1 MVAGKSLR
9 NGTGP
14 NAESDSGVQI
24 VMMSVSDWVAFLRS
38 SDSAIGFPL
47 VICGL
52 GLMLFGWRMWR
63 VCVVL
68 SFGLI
73 GAVIGAGI
81 AEGSSNQSLFAILGA
96 VLLGALSFYPAHQA
110 VSVLGGLIGAG
121 IVHLYVTRLHLD
133 PVVHWSL
140 FGAAFVGFA
149 AYSFL
154 SRRRVVIFVTAFF
167 GAVLLMSGLA
177 SWVMSMPVF
186 FGTMR
191 GLASYSLIVVPFLLL
206 VPTVMS
212 CFYQIAEVRRLQI
225 DL

>member
-1 MVAGKSLR
+1 MIMSL
-9 NGTGP
+9 
-14 NAESDSGVQI
+14 
-24 VMMSVSDWVAFLRS
+24 SDWVSFLRS
-38 SDSAIGFPL
+38 SDSALGFPL

-52 GLMLFGWRMWR
+52 GLMLFGWRMWK

-73 GAVIGAGI
+73 GGVVGAGI
-81 AEGSSNQSLFAILGA
+81 ADGSSNQTLFTIVGA
-96 VLLGALSFYPAHQA
+96 VLLGLASFYPAHQA

-121 IVHLYVTRLHLD
+121 IVHFYVSPLRFD

-140 FGAAFVGFA
+140 FGAAFVGFS

-154 SRRRVVIFVTAFF
+154 SRQRVVIFVTAFF
-167 GAVLLMSGLA
+167 GAILLMSGLA
-177 SWVMSMPVF
+177 SWVMSVPAF

-191 GLASYSLIVVPFLLL
+191 GLASYSLIVVPFMLL